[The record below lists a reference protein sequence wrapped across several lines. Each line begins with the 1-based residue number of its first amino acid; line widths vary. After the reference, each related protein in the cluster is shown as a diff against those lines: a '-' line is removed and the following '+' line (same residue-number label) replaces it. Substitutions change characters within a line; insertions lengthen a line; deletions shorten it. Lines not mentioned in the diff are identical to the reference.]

1 MRKRFKKSYCP
12 TISKKI
18 NTAYMLKIFAF
29 VQDRDTFLNIFFKSA
44 VISMDKANI
53 DRFKSHFDSN
63 EPSQLQVLIFKLKR
77 FNKYKRTVH
86 VCL

>member
-1 MRKRFKKSYCP
+1 MS
-12 TISKKI
+12 
-18 NTAYMLKIFAF
+18 KIFEF
-29 VQDRDTFLNIFFKSA
+29 VQDRDIFSIIIFNSA
-44 VISMDKANI
+44 VISTEDKANI